1 MQEVLR
7 RQNQTNFDKSN
18 VWAVGINAA
27 AMLVSFVV
35 PALLYHL

>member
-7 RQNQTNFDKSN
+7 RQDQTNFDKSN
-18 VWAVGINAA
+18 VWTVGVNAA
-27 AMLVSFVV
+27 AILVSFVA